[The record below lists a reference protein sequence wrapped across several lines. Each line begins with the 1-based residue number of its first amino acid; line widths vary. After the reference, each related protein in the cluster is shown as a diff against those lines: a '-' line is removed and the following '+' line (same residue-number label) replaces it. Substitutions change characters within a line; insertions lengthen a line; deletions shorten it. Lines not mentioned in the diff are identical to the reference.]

1 VAEPSLILL
10 LLVLAGLGFHFLRGP
25 DVGPGVIWTLAWVSV
40 FATGILLWLSGGSGW
55 MMLAGYVLGGF
66 SPVLVLIGAL
76 VYAGV
81 RPAPWLLPGGL
92 LFGLA
97 RAALA
102 GNGAAP
108 IAQTLSL
115 FVEPSLLLA
124 AAWVA
129 LGPAR
134 APAASLAQRL
144 LPATFVLLGVVEG
157 ANAASWILHGAGATA
172 VGIGWFVVGPPTL
185 VLQIQALGERSRAEL
200 RRARDDLE
208 RRVEERTGQLR
219 ESEERFRRLVAVSS
233 EGIVIHERGA
243 IREVNPA
250 LAFLFGYRH
259 SELIGSQLVGLLVPA
274 DRERIGERISGGFEG
289 ASQATALRK
298 DGSTFPVELEAREV
312 VHEGRVLCA
321 CGVRDIS
328 ERRRAEEE
336 RRSLER
342 HMRAVQKLESL
353 GVLAGGIAH
362 DFNNLLAVILGNCRV
377 ALDDLPGDSPVR
389 KMIGRVQA
397 AGEQASGLVEQLLT
411 YSGKRSPSQMPLDL
425 SRLVMEMLDLL
436 RVSVSEKCSLV
447 PELEADLP
455 AVDGDPYQIRQV
467 VLNLVTNASEAIAGS
482 GGNVTVRTGTAVADA
497 AELAASFGATDLAPG
512 RYVFVEVSDTGTG
525 ITAETRARV
534 FEPFFTTKFF
544 GRGLGL
550 ASVLGIVRAHGG
562 AIAIESEP
570 GHGSR
575 FRVLLPPSPR
585 VGRSEPL
592 VDRSVA
598 GPCEGALVLVVDDEE
613 PVLEVAQHFL
623 ERAGFAVLTA
633 LGGEQAVDLFRARAE
648 EIDAVVLDLTM
659 PDKDG
664 LETCLEIGRIRS
676 GVPVIVTSGFGEE
689 FSNRRL
695 EGQAIAGF
703 LRKPFEPEDLVS
715 RILEVTRRGP
725 ASGDVGIG

>member
-1 VAEPSLILL
+1 VAELSLILL
-10 LLVLAGLGFHFLRGP
+10 LLVVAGLAFRFLREP
-25 DVGPGVIWTLAWVSV
+25 DLGPGVIWTLAWLSI
-40 FATGILLWLSGGSGW
+40 FTTGLLVRLSGGSGW
-55 MMLAGYVLGGF
+55 MMLAGYALGGF
-66 SPVLVLIGAL
+66 FPVLLLFGSL
-76 VYAGV
+76 VYAGG
-81 RPAPWLLPGGL
+81 RPPTWLLPGGVV
-92 LFGLA
+92 FGLA

-102 GNGAAP
+102 EIGAAE
-108 IAQTLSL
+108 IAQILSL
-115 FVEPSLLLA
+115 VVEPSLVLA

-129 LGPAR
+129 LGAAR
-134 APAASLAQRL
+134 ASASSPAQRL
-144 LPATFVLLGVVEG
+144 LPAAFVLLALLEG
-157 ANAASWILHGAGATA
+157 ANAVSWIRYGELARAIA
-172 VGIGWFVVGPPTL
+172 VGWLVAGPPTL

-200 RRARDDLE
+200 RRARDQLE
-208 RRVEERTGQLR
+208 RRVEERTSQLR

-250 LAFLFGYRH
+250 LTALFGYRH

-274 DRERIGERISGGFEG
+274 DRERIGERIRGGFEG
-289 ASQATALRK
+289 ASQATALRN
-298 DGSTFPVELEAREV
+298 DGSTFPVDLEAREV
-312 VHEGRVLCA
+312 VHEGRVICA
-321 CGVRDIS
+321 CCVRDIS

-342 HMRAVQKLESL
+342 HMWGVQKLESL

-362 DFNNLLAVILGNCRV
+362 DFNNLLAVILGNSRV
-377 ALDDLPGDSPVR
+377 ALEDLPGDSPVR
-389 KMIGRVQA
+389 RRIRRVQA

-411 YSGKRSPSQMPLDL
+411 YSGKRPPSQMPLDL
-425 SRLVMEMLDLL
+425 SRLVVEMLDLL
-436 RVSVSEKCSLV
+436 RVSVSEKCALV

-455 AVDGDPYQIRQV
+455 AVAGDPYQIRQV
-467 VLNLVTNASEAIAGS
+467 VLNLVTNASEAIGGG
-482 GGNVTVRTGTAVADA
+482 GGNVTVRTGTAFADA

-525 ITAETRARV
+525 MTAETRARV

-550 ASVLGIVRAHGG
+550 ASVLGIVRAHSG
-562 AIAIESEP
+562 AIAIESVP
-570 GHGSR
+570 GNGSR

-585 VGRSEPL
+585 AGRSEPL

-598 GPCEGALVLVVDDEE
+598 GPSEGGLILVVDDEE
-613 PVLEVAQHFL
+613 PVLEVAQQFL

-633 LGGEQAVDLFRARAE
+633 LGGEQAIDLFRARAE

-664 LETCLEIGRIRS
+664 LETCVEIGRIRS

-689 FSNRRL
+689 FANGRL

-715 RILEVTRRGP
+715 RILEVTRGGT
-725 ASGDVGIG
+725 AAGSQ